1 MELQIITKFAYNLL
15 QASCKSVKIIS
26 HAGSTDLLQPR
37 AKDLLAPGIQI
48 DIISFNRLRLLF
60 ELRFSAFYISMDLI
74 AILPRK
80 PFILKNLQR
89 SLIYHRRCHVADN
102 TAHHSTYAWK
112 HHRANSRSPA
122 GSHCPYALLS
132 KFYSQ
137 LNCVNFTFGKTVEG
151 TSNLI
156 DSCCDHCR

>member
-80 PFILKNLQR
+80 PFILK
-89 SLIYHRRCHVADN
+89 SLHGQ
-102 TAHHSTYAWK
+102 TASQLRQPMQALGCL
-112 HHRANSRSPA
+112 SA
-122 GSHCPYALLS
+122 GSAESAIGARKPPPVKRCSL
-132 KFYSQ
+132 
-137 LNCVNFTFGKTVEG
+137 
-151 TSNLI
+151 
-156 DSCCDHCR
+156 